1 MKTTIDFLNGLP
13 VAKSANFQ
21 KNVIKNLPEGVTQIY
36 LDSCGMERCSGY
48 GSYNFFL
55 RVEINNITMNLKEH
69 TNSAP
74 AFDAYQDL
82 EYGSRNFENWIKAT
96 ELMLLDEN
104 KDLIIELIAEEE
116 END

>member
-13 VAKSANFQ
+13 VSKTANFQ
-21 KNVIKNLPEGVTQIY
+21 KNVIKNLPEGVNKIY

-55 RVEINNITMNLKEH
+55 RVEINNISMNLKEH

-82 EYGSRNFENWIKAT
+82 EMGTRNFENWIKAT
-96 ELMLLDEN
+96 ALMLLDEN
-104 KDLIIELIAEEE
+104 KDLIIEQISDE
-116 END
+116 ENE